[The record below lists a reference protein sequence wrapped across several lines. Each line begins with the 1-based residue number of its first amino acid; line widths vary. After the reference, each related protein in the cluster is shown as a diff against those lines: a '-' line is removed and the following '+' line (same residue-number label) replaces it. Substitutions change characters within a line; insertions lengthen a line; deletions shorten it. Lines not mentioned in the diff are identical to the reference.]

1 MSVTLALS
9 VDGLTAQ
16 AAWIAGLAVGALVLT
31 GWRKPA
37 RAKSRRL
44 RGSRARER
52 RPIPVD
58 HEPAPLY
65 RRTGPLRWVM
75 AAATSGGLAIVTGAI
90 AATVVSFGVAWTV
103 LQLTSL
109 LKR

>member
-1 MSVTLALS
+1 
-9 VDGLTAQ
+9 
-16 AAWIAGLAVGALVLT
+16 
-31 GWRKPA
+31 
-37 RAKSRRL
+37 
-44 RGSRARER
+44 
-52 RPIPVD
+52 
-58 HEPAPLY
+58 
-65 RRTGPLRWVM
+65 M